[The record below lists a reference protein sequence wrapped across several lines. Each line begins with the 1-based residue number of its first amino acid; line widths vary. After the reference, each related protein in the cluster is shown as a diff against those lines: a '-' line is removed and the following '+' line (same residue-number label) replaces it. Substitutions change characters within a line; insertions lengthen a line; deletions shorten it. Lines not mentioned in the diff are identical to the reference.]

1 MLLLDSTFSNNFKL
15 EMKLRLIRNKRGY
28 IGTLKTIGLGR
39 LDEIEGNLECKS
51 SWENSETSPNRPCG
65 SVEQ

>member
-1 MLLLDSTFSNNFKL
+1 
-15 EMKLRLIRNKRGY
+15 MKQRLIRNKRGY
-28 IGTLKTIGLGR
+28 IGNLKTIGLGR